1 MTEMNLNIF
10 NIELSDTTSKSVL
23 PSLKKFKYRNEIIK
37 KLKYVN
43 EYIQSS
49 FDYRLD
55 LRFYNLFKE
64 AKDLLDFVKSI
75 NKLIYLSIWGTFV
88 FSLLL
93 IFLINLFT
101 FSHLLIFSMLSPF
114 AFIFLLLLNISSYG
128 LKDKNKSYGLK
139 DKNKIQIINYVFSY
153 YKSLILELLVSI
165 TIAQAVITSIMILIR
180 FGASLI
186 NVILTLIFV
195 SATMMIYLYS
205 ALKIYYE
212 LWGLKIH
219 AEDELLKLTLK
230 NIRVKVITDYNK
242 VIDGKLT
249 SIGDYLRLE
258 SKNCKYALNWSDIR
272 DIAVRK

>member
-1 MTEMNLNIF
+1 
-10 NIELSDTTSKSVL
+10 
-23 PSLKKFKYRNEIIK
+23 
-37 KLKYVN
+37 
-43 EYIQSS
+43 
-49 FDYRLD
+49 
-55 LRFYNLFKE
+55 
-64 AKDLLDFVKSI
+64 
-75 NKLIYLSIWGTFV
+75 
-88 FSLLL
+88 
-93 IFLINLFT
+93 
-101 FSHLLIFSMLSPF
+101 
-114 AFIFLLLLNISSYG
+114 
-128 LKDKNKSYGLK
+128 
-139 DKNKIQIINYVFSY
+139 
-153 YKSLILELLVSI
+153 
-165 TIAQAVITSIMILIR
+165 MILIR